1 MAQNQL
7 KQDEIEYLLNM
18 LKMSLVES
26 IGFPEKGE
34 NEDFQVKSKSSN
46 DLFRINIY
54 RGNVNRYKYNISAI
68 IEKNSIPILEL
79 HMNPGNRHTNP
90 DGSVIDG
97 NHWHIYSEEYDRR
110 QAFPADNLSSDKFV
124 ENTIAFLD
132 KFNVIEKPDISYQ
145 LEIV

>member
-7 KQDEIEYLLNM
+7 KQEEIEYLLSL
-18 LKMSLVES
+18 LKSSLVET

-34 NEDFQVKSKSSN
+34 SETFQVKSNISS
-46 DLFRINIY
+46 DLFDINIY
-54 RGNVNRYKYNISAI
+54 RGNVNRNKYNISAV

-79 HMNPGNRHTNP
+79 HINPGNRHTNP
-90 DGSVIDG
+90 DGSIIEG
-97 NHWHIYSEEYDRR
+97 NHWHIYSEEYERR
-110 QAFPADNLSSDKFV
+110 QAFPADELSSERFI